1 MAIGIFAS
9 GLTIGI
15 KWEEGKQAVAEKQLV
30 AAVDAA
36 NKASAE
42 AIASIKPKYTTIKNE
57 VQREI
62 QTHHEYTDCR
72 LTPNGLRHANEAL
85 TGAKPSSEGELPST
99 VPTGK

>member
-1 MAIGIFAS
+1 MPSLLLPLLAIIISVGIFTS

-42 AIASIKPKYTTIKNE
+42 AIANIKVTNKTIQNE
-57 VQREI
+57 VERRIEMNTI
-62 QTHHEYTDCR
+62 YKECKVDPETKALVD
-72 LTPNGLRHANEAL
+72 AAL
-85 TGAKPSSEGELPST
+85 TSGSHQ
-99 VPTGK
+99 